1 MLFRPIKQLS
11 STSRRTVLKGGAA
24 LAGALV
30 IGVATGLGTRRAGA
44 AAGASEFDPPT
55 RPDAFIRID
64 ADDTVTV
71 LIKHLDMGQGIA
83 TGLTTIV
90 AEELDAAW
98 EQMRFA
104 FAPADHR
111 LYNNLSF
118 GPMQGTGAST
128 GIPNSWMQLRKAG
141 AAARAMLIGAAAE
154 EWGVAPGDV
163 TIVNGRIRHAASERE
178 SGFGALA
185 AAAAAREIPADPALK
200 TRADFVHI
208 GKHRPRLDGAA
219 KARGEAV
226 FSLDIRRPGQLTAM
240 VAHPPRFG
248 ARLAGFD
255 DTAARAVAGVVDVVA
270 IPTGVAVVARDT
282 WSAMKGREALQV
294 RWDESRA
301 ETRSSDELRAEFHA
315 LGLEPG
321 RRAAFRGDANAG
333 MRNAVRMIEATYD
346 FPYLAH
352 AAMEPLNGVI
362 ERREDGGYAA
372 WGGFQ
377 MQTLDQAV
385 IARIMGVTVDRVTLN
400 TLFAGGSFG
409 RRGATTSDWIAE
421 AAHILKATGERAPIH
436 LVWTR
441 EDDMRAGYY
450 RPMVHHRVLVGLGA
464 DNLPRS
470 WVQRIV
476 GKPIMAGSAFEAI
489 DFTGIEHQ
497 TVEGADDPI
506 YALDDFR
513 LEVHNTR
520 EQVPVLWWRS
530 VGHTH
535 TAQVM
540 ETMMDE
546 LAAIAGADPVAYRLH
561 FLRQS
566 PRDAAVLRLAADRS
580 GWGAEMSAGN
590 GTRRGRGVAVHRS
603 FGSHVAMVAEVAVEG
618 ENVKVERIVAAV
630 DCGTVINPDNV
641 RAQVEGAIGFAL
653 SSVLRNAVT
662 LQEGRVV
669 EDNFDTFQPT
679 RFSEMPRVEV
689 HLVESDAPPTG
700 MGEPGVPPL
709 APAICNAVHAAT
721 GLRIRALPID
731 LSTARGA

>member
-1 MLFRPIKQLS
+1 MLFRPIMDPS
-11 STSRRTVLKGGAA
+11 YPSRRTLLKGSAA
-24 LAGALV
+24 LTGALV
-30 IGVATGLGTRRAGA
+30 IGVATGLGTRRVKA
-44 AAGASEFDPPT
+44 AADVPEFDPPA

-98 EQMRFA
+98 EQMRFD

-118 GPMQGTGAST
+118 GPIQGTGAST
-128 GIPNSWMQLRKAG
+128 AIPNSWMQMRKAG
-141 AAARAMLIGAAAE
+141 AAARAMLVEAAAG
-154 EWGVAPGDV
+154 EWGVSPGDISV
-163 TIVNGRIRHAASERE
+163 VNGLIRHEASGRE
-178 SGFGALA
+178 TGFGAFA
-185 AAAAAREIPADPALK
+185 EAAAARDIPAEPALK
-200 TRADFVHI
+200 SRTDFVHV
-208 GKHRPRLDGAA
+208 GKHRPRLDGAE

-226 FSLDIRRPGQLTAM
+226 FSLDIRRPGQLTAV

-255 DTAARAVAGVVDVVA
+255 DSAARDVPGVVGVVG

-282 WSAMKGREALQV
+282 WSAMKGREALSV

-301 ETRSSDELRAEFHA
+301 EKRSSEELRAEFLA

-333 MRNAVRMIEATYD
+333 MRNSVRMIEATYD

-362 ERREDGGYAA
+362 ERSADGGYEA

-377 MQTLDQAV
+377 MQTLDQAM
-385 IARIMGVTVDRVTLN
+385 IARIMGVTPDRVRLN
-400 TLFAGGSFG
+400 TLYAGGSFG
-409 RRGATTSDWIAE
+409 RRGSTTSDWVAE
-421 AAHILKATGERAPIH
+421 AAQILKATGESAPIH

-450 RPMVHHRVLVGLGA
+450 RPMVHHRVLVGLGP

-476 GKPIMAGSAFEAI
+476 GKPILAGSAFEAI
-489 DFTGIEHQ
+489 NFSGIEHQ
-497 TVEGADDPI
+497 SIEGAAEPI

-513 LEVHNTR
+513 LEIHNTR

-535 TAQVM
+535 TAQVT

-546 LAAIAGADPVAYRLH
+546 LAAAAGADPVVFRLH
-561 FLRQS
+561 FLSQS
-566 PRDAAVLRLAADRS
+566 PRDATVLRLAADRS
-580 GWGAEMSAGN
+580 GWGNEMPAAN
-590 GTRRGRGVAVHRS
+590 GVRRGRGIAVHRS
-603 FGSHVAMVAEVAVEG
+603 FGSYVAMVAEVAVKE
-618 ENVKVERIVAAV
+618 ENVTVERIVAAV
-630 DCGTVINPDNV
+630 DCGIVINPDNV
-641 RAQVEGAIGFAL
+641 RAQVEGAVGFAL
-653 SSVLRNAVT
+653 STVLRNAIT
-662 LQEGRVV
+662 LDEGKVV
-669 EDNFDTFQPT
+669 EGNFDTFEPT
-679 RFSEMPRVEV
+679 RFTEMPRVEV
-689 HLVESDAPPTG
+689 HLVESVEPPTG

-709 APAICNAVHAAT
+709 APAICNAIHHAT
-721 GLRIRALPID
+721 GLRVRSLPID
-731 LSTARGA
+731 LSRADGA

>member
-1 MLFRPIKQLS
+1 MLFRPLTDIS
-11 STSRRTVLKGGAA
+11 RPSRRSLLKGGAA
-24 LAGALV
+24 LTGALV
-30 IGVATGLGTRRAGA
+30 IGVATGLGTRQAGA
-44 AAGASEFDPPT
+44 AVDATELDPPA

-90 AEELDAAW
+90 AEELDADW

-111 LYNNLSF
+111 LYNNLYF
-118 GPMQGTGAST
+118 GPLQGTGGST
-128 GIPNSWMQLRKAG
+128 AVPNSWMQLRKAG
-141 AAARAMLIGAAAE
+141 AAARAMLIAAAAQ
-154 EWGVAPGDV
+154 EWGAPPGNIRI
-163 TIVNGRIRHAASERE
+163 TNGRIRHPASGRE
-178 SGFGALA
+178 SGFGAFA
-185 AAAAAREIPADPALK
+185 AAAAAREIPTDPILK

-219 KARGEAV
+219 KARGETLY
-226 FSLDIRRPGQLTAM
+226 SLDIRRPGQLTAM

-255 DTAARAVAGVVDVVA
+255 DSAAREVPGVVDVVA

-282 WSAMKGREALQV
+282 WSAMKGREALSV

-301 ETRSSDELRAEFHA
+301 EKRSSDDLRAEFHA
-315 LGLEPG
+315 LGLAPG
-321 RRAAFRGDANAG
+321 RRAAFRGDADAA
-333 MRNAVRMIEATYD
+333 MRNSVRMVEAMYD

-362 ERREDGGYAA
+362 ERSEDGGYEA
-372 WGGFQ
+372 WGAFQ
-377 MQTLDQAV
+377 MQTLDQSM
-385 IARIMGVTVDRVTLN
+385 IARIMGVTANRVKLN

-409 RRGATTSDWIAE
+409 RRASTNSDWIAE
-421 AAHILKATGERAPIH
+421 AAHILRATGERAPIH

-441 EDDMRAGYY
+441 EDDMRAGFY
-450 RPMVHHRVLVGLGA
+450 RPMVHHRVLVGLGP

-476 GKPIMAGSAFEAI
+476 GKPILAGSAFEAL
-489 DFTGIEHQ
+489 DFSGIEHQ

-506 YALDDFR
+506 YALNDFR
-513 LEVHNTR
+513 LEIHNTR

-535 TAQVM
+535 TAQVT

-546 LAAIAGADPVAYRLH
+546 LAALVGADPVAYRLH
-561 FLRQS
+561 FLGQS
-566 PRDAAVLRLAADRS
+566 PRDATVLRLAADRA
-580 GWGAEMSAGN
+580 GWGAEMPAGN
-590 GTRRGRGVAVHRS
+590 GIRRGRGVAVHRS
-603 FGSHVAMVAEVAVEG
+603 FGSHVAMVAEVAVED
-618 ENVKVERIVAAV
+618 ENVTVERIVAAV
-630 DCGTVINPDNV
+630 DCGIVINPDNV

-653 SSVLRNAVT
+653 SSVLRNAIT
-662 LQEGRVV
+662 LDEGRVV
-669 EDNFDTFQPT
+669 EGNFDSFEPT

-709 APAICNAVHAAT
+709 APAICNAIHAAT
-721 GLRIRALPID
+721 GLRVRTLPID
-731 LSTARGA
+731 LSDPRGA